1 MNKQKHISIRIDEEV
16 LKKFHYVSRYNG
28 RSASGQILYLINQCI
43 REFEKEQG
51 EIELERPNPYFSPQ
65 SATIMRLGEYDL
77 RRRKN
82 NGRNGFSDSGPIRPP
97 SEANSLLLRVT
108 VNCPW
113 NRCKF
118 CMLYKKYDFH
128 TRSVAEVKKDI
139 DTMAELRDRI
149 LQYKTANGWDIQ
161 AINNEYQ
168 TLTTDDQRWC
178 YQMVFRWMTE
188 GDCNSI
194 FLQDANT
201 MCLRADWL
209 AEIIRYVRVKLPEI
223 KRITSYG
230 RANTLAKITPED
242 YKMLKEAG
250 LDRIHSGYESGSD
263 KVLALI
269 EKGCTQEEQIIGGRK
284 VREAGIEL
292 SIYFMPGVG
301 GRELSDDNAIETA
314 KVINAVNPNFV
325 RLRTFV
331 LRTGSLMEEVR
342 DAGGWTEDTDM
353 NKLLEIRKL
362 LAHIDPTKANG
373 RITSDHIINLLQ
385 EVNGDMDTDL
395 PWMLE
400 YIDSFLALP
409 KLEQRK
415 YQMARRMG
423 FPLDWKQLWRMRE
436 SDQKIVEDLA
446 KNIVDEKDW
455 EKKLHTYMDHYI

>member
-1 MNKQKHISIRIDEEV
+1 MEEMV
-16 LKKFHYVSRYNG
+16 F
-28 RSASGQILYLINQCI
+28 QI
-43 REFEKEQG
+43 
-51 EIELERPNPYFSPQ
+51 
-65 SATIMRLGEYDL
+65 
-77 RRRKN
+77 
-82 NGRNGFSDSGPIRPP
+82 GPIRPP

-113 NRCKF
+113 NKCKF

-128 TRSVAEVKKDI
+128 TRPVEDVKKDI

-149 LQYKTANGWDIQ
+149 LQYKKDGEWDIT
-161 AINNEYQ
+161 AINQDYQ
-168 TLTTDDQRWC
+168 SLTTDDQRWC
-178 YQMVFRWMTE
+178 YHMVFRWMTE

-230 RANTLAKITPED
+230 RANTLAKISPED

-301 GRELSDDNAIETA
+301 GKELSDDNAIETA

-373 RITSDHIINLLQ
+373 KITSDHIINLLQ

-400 YIDSFLALP
+400 IGRAH
-409 KLEQRK
+409 
-415 YQMARRMG
+415 
-423 FPLDWKQLWRMRE
+423 
-436 SDQKIVEDLA
+436 V
-446 KNIVDEKDW
+446 
-455 EKKLHTYMDHYI
+455 

>member
-1 MNKQKHISIRIDEEV
+1 MEEMV
-16 LKKFHYVSRYNG
+16 F
-28 RSASGQILYLINQCI
+28 QI
-43 REFEKEQG
+43 
-51 EIELERPNPYFSPQ
+51 
-65 SATIMRLGEYDL
+65 
-77 RRRKN
+77 
-82 NGRNGFSDSGPIRPP
+82 GPIRPP

-108 VNCPW
+108 INCPW
-113 NRCKF
+113 NKCKF

-128 TRSVAEVKKDI
+128 TRPVEDVKKDI

-149 LQYKTANGWDIQ
+149 LQYKKDGDWDIE
-161 AINNEYQ
+161 AINKDYQ

-178 YQMVFRWMTE
+178 YHMVFRWMTE

-230 RANTLAKITPED
+230 RANTLAKISPED

-301 GRELSDDNAIETA
+301 GKELTDDNAIETA

-342 DAGGWTEDTDM
+342 DSGNWTEDTDM

-362 LAHIDPTKANG
+362 IAHIDPSKANG
-373 RITSDHIINLLQ
+373 KITSDHIINLLQ
-385 EVNGDMDTDL
+385 EVTGNMDTEHSIFPVPFIVISPKFFNQSRTLPNGVLADIAPTLLDL
-395 PWMLE
+395 MNIEKPVEMTGNSL
-400 YIDSFLALP
+400 
-409 KLEQRK
+409 
-415 YQMARRMG
+415 
-423 FPLDWKQLWRMRE
+423 
-436 SDQKIVEDLA
+436 IV
-446 KNIVDEKDW
+446 K
-455 EKKLHTYMDHYI
+455 

>member
-1 MNKQKHISIRIDEEV
+1 
-16 LKKFHYVSRYNG
+16 
-28 RSASGQILYLINQCI
+28 
-43 REFEKEQG
+43 
-51 EIELERPNPYFSPQ
+51 
-65 SATIMRLGEYDL
+65 
-77 RRRKN
+77 
-82 NGRNGFSDSGPIRPP
+82 
-97 SEANSLLLRVT
+97 
-108 VNCPW
+108 
-113 NRCKF
+113 
-118 CMLYKKYDFH
+118 
-128 TRSVAEVKKDI
+128 
-139 DTMAELRDRI
+139 
-149 LQYKTANGWDIQ
+149 
-161 AINNEYQ
+161 
-168 TLTTDDQRWC
+168 
-178 YQMVFRWMTE
+178 
-188 GDCNSI
+188 
-194 FLQDANT
+194 
-201 MCLRADWL
+201 MCLRPDWL

-223 KRITSYG
+223 KRVTSYG
-230 RANTLAKITPED
+230 RANTLAKISAED

-301 GRELSDDNAIETA
+301 GKELSDDNAIETA

-342 DAGGWTEDTDM
+342 DAGGWTEDKDI

-362 LAHIDPTKANG
+362 LSNIDPSKANG
-373 RITSDHIINLLQ
+373 KITSDHIINLLQ
-385 EVNGDMDTDL
+385 EVNGQMDKDL

-409 KLEQRK
+409 ELEQRK

-436 SDQKIVEDLA
+436 SDLMIVEDLA
-446 KNIVDEKDW
+446 KNLVDENAW
-455 EKKLHTYMDHYI
+455 EKKLHEYMDHYI